1 MSAGGNKS
9 PAKKRGRAEADN
21 QMTSQKPESR
31 AGERKQ
37 RNLQA
42 AINYPTTGSTGSP
55 MGAIFNY
62 FMRCRFFDQKLS
74 FL

>member
-42 AINYPTTGSTGSP
+42 PINYPSTGSP

-62 FMRCRFFDQKLS
+62 FMHCRFFDQKLS